1 MNRLPLIYTIA
12 SVASFAA
19 ALVTFPRNAA
29 LSIIWLALGVIN
41 FSLFITWKKKL
52 SEQDPDEIEKKY
64 GYGLP
69 DVTRGEDEPEAQVDE
84 PEASEDET
92 DTSED
97 EPEAPEDETN
107 TSEEHVSEKD
117 Q

>member
-52 SEQDPDEIEKKY
+52 NEQDPDEIEKKY

-69 DVTRGEDEPEAQVDE
+69 DAEDES
-84 PEASEDET
+84 EASEDET
-92 DTSED
+92 DTSE
-97 EPEAPEDETN
+97 
-107 TSEEHVSEKD
+107 EHVSEKD